1 MIFFVVVFFY
11 SFSIEAF
18 TVFHNVMLVSDVQNS
33 DSVTHYLFIT
43 SYFQVL
49 FPYKLFQII
58 EYSSLCCRVGLCRLS
73 ILYTV
78 LCICWGSQMTL
89 IEKILSDK
97 AGDIRDLSLIPE
109 SGRSPGGVH
118 GNPLQYSCLENPMD
132 GGAWRATVHKVTKRW
147 TRLKQFST
155 HTPLL
160 IF

>member
-1 MIFFVVVFFY
+1 MLFFY
-11 SFSIEAF
+11 SFSIEAL
-18 TVFHNVMLVSDVQNS
+18 TVFNNVMLVSDVQNS

-43 SYFQVL
+43 YYFHIL

-58 EYSSLCCRVGLCRLS
+58 EYSSLCYRVGLCRLS

-89 IEKILSDK
+89 IVKNLSDK
-97 AGDIRDLSLIPE
+97 AGDIRDLSSIPG
-109 SGRSPGGVH
+109 SGRSPGGAH
-118 GNPLQYSCLENPMD
+118 GNPLQYSCLENLMD
-132 GGAWRATVHKVTKRW
+132 RGAWWATVHKVTKRW